1 MLRVTSPLPFFFR
14 TTSPSQATPTILWKK
29 LKSNYDDIWNE
40 NNPKCYFF
48 LVWRRSLRLYLSYKE
63 VDGNLPAVLGNK
75 DNLTYPLM
83 LDNNDNAFFFSDCVL
98 LKKEQINKNKQINA
112 QKFSGG
118 QICNMRVK
126 FLLGGGF
133 SYKKIHKTY
142 CDKNT
147 NIDMNQTDQYEN
159 FN

>member
-1 MLRVTSPLPFFFR
+1 MRQTHKNITLERVGLDDKSYLPSSFFFQNNF
-14 TTSPSQATPTILWKK
+14 SQSSNPYHFMKK
-29 LKSNYDDIWNE
+29 RKSNYDNIWNE

-48 LVWRRSLRLYLSYKE
+48 LVWRRSLRLYLNYKE

-126 FLLGGGF
+126 FLFGGRIF
-133 SYKKIHKTY
+133 VQ
-142 CDKNT
+142 KNS
-147 NIDMNQTDQYEN
+147 
-159 FN
+159 